1 LLQILYVTL
10 YNYSHF
16 IRYVNE
22 HYSYYVFLLPPLG
35 TINRQRKTLISM
47 LNRVNLII
55 YNGHTDKIKTGVRSP
70 ILYDG
75 L

>member
-1 LLQILYVTL
+1 
-10 YNYSHF
+10 
-16 IRYVNE
+16 
-22 HYSYYVFLLPPLG
+22 
-35 TINRQRKTLISM
+35 M